1 MNPTKILAAID
12 IGTNSFHLV
21 IAEVNLTS
29 GRFRILGKDKE
40 IVRLGSGST
49 DMKYISET
57 AMNRGIAALKRF
69 CTIAESHSAEIRAIA
84 TSAVR
89 EALNKDEFLRRVRT
103 QTDIKIEI
111 ASGTEE
117 ARLIHLGVLQSLP
130 VFNKKI
136 LLIDIGGGST
146 EFLLGSGRKI
156 VFSNSMKLGAV
167 RFTERF
173 FKTHGVNKKS
183 IDECREF
190 VKGSLTPMKREIQKK
205 KFDTCIGSSG
215 TINTLANIIRG
226 TRGEDIEAVTGNNG
240 FTFKKAELFA
250 AVNLILKAPNTRKRG
265 AIAGMD
271 SGRVDI
277 IVAGAIILEQIFK
290 ELKLESLTFSEY
302 ALREGIILDSIEKLH
317 LKKQVTH
324 LNDIRRSSVLHIAE
338 MYHYEKTHGQ
348 HVASLA
354 LALFDQTKRIHKL
367 TALEREYLE
376 AAAILHEIG
385 FYVSHALHHRHSYY
399 LIRNADL
406 LGFTENEKEIIANIA
421 RYHRKSHPKIKH
433 EGFNMLSEEDRQT
446 VIRLSAILRV
456 ADGLDRS
463 HSALVKGFTV
473 SSKGKTT
480 TVKLA
485 QKKGASVEM
494 EVWGAERKK
503 ALFESTFKTNLVFS
517 FGNKKK

>member
-1 MNPTKILAAID
+1 MHQKKILAAID

-29 GRFRILGKDKE
+29 GHFRILGKDKE

-69 CTIAESHSAEIRAIA
+69 CIIAESHSAEIHAIA

-89 EALNKDEFLRRVRT
+89 EALNKDEFLRRVRS

-111 ASGTEE
+111 ASGSEE

-156 VFSNSMKLGAV
+156 IFSNSMKLGAV

-173 FKTHGVNKKS
+173 FKTHGINKAS
-183 IDECREF
+183 IEECREF
-190 VKGSLTPMKREIQKK
+190 VKGSLAPMKREIEKRH
-205 KFDTCIGSSG
+205 FDTCIGSSG
-215 TINTLANIIRG
+215 TAETLANIVRG
-226 TRGEDIEAVTGNNG
+226 LRGEDVDLVTSNNG
-240 FTFKKAELFA
+240 FTFKKNELYA
-250 AVNLILKAPNTRKRG
+250 AVNLILKAPNSRKRG
-265 AIAGMD
+265 AIKGMD

-290 ELKLESLTFSEY
+290 ELKLESLTFSDY

-324 LNDIRRSSVLHIAE
+324 LHDIRHSSVLHIAE
-338 MYHYEKTHGQ
+338 MYHYEKNHGQ

-354 LALFDQTKRIHKL
+354 LALFDQTKKIHKL
-367 TALEREYLE
+367 GALEREYLE
-376 AAAILHEIG
+376 AASILHEIG

-433 EGFNMLSEEDRQT
+433 EGFNLLSEEDRQI
-446 VIRLSAILRV
+446 VVRLSAILRV

-463 HSALVKGFTV
+463 HSALVKGFKIAV
-473 SSKGKTT
+473 KGKTA
-480 TVKLA
+480 VVHLE
-485 QKKGASVEM
+485 QRKGNTVEM

-503 ALFESTFKTNLVFS
+503 KLFEDTFKTSLVFS
-517 FGNKKK
+517 FGKKN